1 MSRKK
6 SNVFFWA
13 CDFETTVWG
22 DEIERQKGIKQYHTE
37 VWSAASVK
45 LYDNTETV
53 IIDHSIRDFL
63 ARFLNSESNDILYFH
78 NLSFD
83 GSFIVDFLLREG
95 YKFTNERDKC
105 MPNKTFRASIS
116 QMGAWYFIKI
126 RKGHKL
132 LEIRNSLK
140 LIPSSLK
147 RIAQSFKTKHQKLDM
162 VYEGDRHAYCEITEE
177 ELKYIENDVL
187 VLKEALEK
195 MFDEGHDKLT
205 IGSCCLA
212 EFKGAFTT
220 KEYNTYFPDLRE
232 YPSDSE
238 DSNVWEYVHK
248 SYHGGWCYVNPDYA
262 HQIIEEG
269 TVYDVNSL
277 YPSMMH
283 SMSGNRYPVG
293 EPMMFS
299 GAPPEDIARNERYYY
314 FIRFRCRFSLKPRC
328 LPWIH
333 IRKSNLYKAN
343 ENLIS
348 SDVRKNGKYS
358 RYYLDDEGN
367 IQDTAVELT
376 LTCKDWELFQE
387 TYYMEDLEI
396 LDGCYFHTV
405 IGIFDDYINYYKE
418 LKMKS
423 KGFQREMA
431 KLFLNNLYGKM
442 AMSDDSSYKEPYL
455 DADTDIVK
463 FITHNENEKRVGYIP
478 IGSAITSYAMNFT
491 IRAAMKNYDRFCYA
505 DTDSIHL
512 KGYEDAEGVT
522 VHPTEF
528 CCWDN
533 ELKFNVGYYERQKV
547 YAENAIEE
555 GGIPCKPTLLLKCAG
570 MSQSAKDQFISLG
583 LSINELSV
591 GLELEDSNLKATRV
605 KGGIVLR
612 KSPFKL
618 RKALDKNV
626 KIPYN

>member
-22 DEIERQKGIKQYHTE
+22 DAIERQKGVKQDHTE

-53 IIDHSIRDFL
+53 IVDHSIRDFL
-63 ARFLNSESNDILYFH
+63 ARFLNSVSNDILYFH

-95 YKFTNERDKC
+95 YKFTNERDKD

-126 RKGHKL
+126 KKGHKL

-162 VYEGDRHAYCEITEE
+162 VYEGDRHAYCEITAE

-212 EFKGAFTT
+212 EFKGSFTT
-220 KEYNTYFPDLRE
+220 KEYNTYFPDLRDCPCNSE
-232 YPSDSE
+232 TSD
-238 DSNVWEYVHK
+238 VWEYVHK
-248 SYHGGWCYVNPDYA
+248 SYHGGWCYVNPKYA

-293 EPMMFS
+293 KPTMFS
-299 GAPPEDIARNERYYY
+299 GAPPEDITRDERYYY

-333 IRKSNLYKAN
+333 IRKSNLYKSN
-343 ENLIS
+343 ENLTT
-348 SDVRKNGKYS
+348 SDLRYKGKYS
-358 RYYLDDEGN
+358 RYYLDDEGY
-367 IQDTAVELT
+367 IQDTTVELT
-376 LTCKDWELFQE
+376 LTCKDWELFKE
-387 TYYMEDLEI
+387 TYYIYDLEI
-396 LDGCYFHTV
+396 LDGCYFRTV
-405 IGIFDDYINYYKE
+405 IGIFDEYINYYKK

-455 DADTDIVK
+455 DADTDVVK

-533 ELKFNVGYYERQKV
+533 ELKFDVGYYERQKV

-570 MSQSAKDQFISLG
+570 MSQSAKDQFISEG
-583 LSINELSV
+583 LSIDELSV

-618 RKALDKNV
+618 RKALDKKV
-626 KIPYN
+626 KIAYN

>member
-6 SNVFFWA
+6 SNVIFWA

-22 DEIERQKGIKQYHTE
+22 DVIERQKGVKQDHTE

-45 LYDNTETV
+45 LYDDTETV
-53 IIDHSIRDFL
+53 IVDHSIRDFL
-63 ARFLNSESNDILYFH
+63 ARFLNSVSNDILYFH

-95 YKFTNERDKC
+95 YKFTNERDKD

-126 RKGHKL
+126 KKGHKL

-212 EFKGAFTT
+212 EFKEAFTT
-220 KEYNTYFPDLRE
+220 KEYKSYFPDLRD
-232 YPSDSE
+232 YPCNSGC
-238 DSNVWEYVHK
+238 SNVWEYVHK
-248 SYHGGWCYVNPDYA
+248 SYHGGWCYVNPVYA

-293 EPMMFS
+293 KPTMFS
-299 GAPPEDIARNERYYY
+299 SEPPEDITRDEKYYY

-333 IRKSNLYKAN
+333 IRKSNLYKSN
-343 ENLIS
+343 ENLTT
-348 SDVRKNGKYS
+348 SDVRKKGKYS
-358 RYYLDDEGN
+358 RYYLDDEGY
-367 IQDTAVELT
+367 IQDTKVELT
-376 LTCKDWELFQE
+376 LTCKDWDLFKE
-387 TYYMEDLEI
+387 TYYIYDLEI
-396 LDGCYFHTV
+396 LDGCYFRTV
-405 IGIFDDYINYYKE
+405 IGIFDEYINYYKE

-442 AMSDDSSYKEPYL
+442 AMNDDSSYKEPYL
-455 DADTDIVK
+455 DADTDVVK
-463 FITHNENEKRVGYIP
+463 FITHNENKKQVGYIP
-478 IGSAITSYAMNFT
+478 IGSAITSYAMDFT
-491 IRAAMKNYDRFCYA
+491 IRAAMENYDRFCYA

-512 KGYEDAEGVT
+512 KGYEAAEGVT

>member
-6 SNVFFWA
+6 SNVIFWA

-22 DEIERQKGIKQYHTE
+22 DVIERQKGVKQDHTE
-37 VWSAASVK
+37 VWSAASGK
-45 LYDNTETV
+45 LYDDTETV
-53 IIDHSIRDFL
+53 IVDHSIRDFL
-63 ARFLNSESNDILYFH
+63 ARFLNSVSNDILYFH

-95 YKFTNERDKC
+95 YKFTNERDKD

-126 RKGHKL
+126 KKGHKL

-212 EFKGAFTT
+212 EFKEAFTT
-220 KEYNTYFPDLRE
+220 KEYKSYFPDLRD
-232 YPSDSE
+232 YPCNSGC
-238 DSNVWEYVHK
+238 SNVWEYVHK
-248 SYHGGWCYVNPDYA
+248 SYHGGWCYVNPVYA

-293 EPMMFS
+293 KPTMFS
-299 GAPPEDIARNERYYY
+299 SEPPEDITRDEKYYY

-333 IRKSNLYKAN
+333 IRKSNLYKSN
-343 ENLIS
+343 ENLTT
-348 SDVRKNGKYS
+348 SDVRKKGKYS
-358 RYYLDDEGN
+358 RYYLDDEGY
-367 IQDTAVELT
+367 IQDTKVELT
-376 LTCKDWELFQE
+376 LTCKDWDLFKE
-387 TYYMEDLEI
+387 TYYIYDLEI
-396 LDGCYFHTV
+396 LDGCYFRTV
-405 IGIFDDYINYYKE
+405 IGIFDEYINYYKE

-442 AMSDDSSYKEPYL
+442 AMNDDSSYKEPYL
-455 DADTDIVK
+455 DADTDVVK
-463 FITHNENEKRVGYIP
+463 FITHNENKKQVGYIP

-491 IRAAMKNYDRFCYA
+491 IRAAMENYDRFCYA

-512 KGYEDAEGVT
+512 KGYEAAEGVT